1 MGGKNSPK
9 TVYNLKN
16 FETSTRSEIME
27 TDTERDLGVQL
38 SKDLKWNN
46 QAKKSA
52 CRANS
57 VLVMLKRTC
66 MYWSC
71 DTLKILYTTYASYV
85 WSPYLKKDIKI
96 LELLQRR
103 ATKLVPTLKNLR
115 YDERL
120 TI

>member
-1 MGGKNSPK
+1 MLSHVFWGKNSPK

-52 CRANS
+52 CRARYAKKN
-57 VLVMLKRTC
+57 MN
-66 MYWSC
+66 MY
-71 DTLKILYTTYASYV
+71 V
-85 WSPYLKKDIKI
+85 
-96 LELLQRR
+96 LELRH
-103 ATKLVPTLKNLR
+103 PKNLIHNFR
-115 YDERL
+115 
-120 TI
+120 

>member
-1 MGGKNSPK
+1 MLSHVFWGKNSPK

-57 VLVMLKRTC
+57 VLFMLKRTC
-66 MYWSC
+66 MY
-71 DTLKILYTTYASYV
+71 
-85 WSPYLKKDIKI
+85 
-96 LELLQRR
+96 
-103 ATKLVPTLKNLR
+103 
-115 YDERL
+115 
-120 TI
+120 